1 MLARDAAKEKAA
13 TWRRPSLTSAGLLS
27 PVPVVPLAPAADGLL
42 GGRHEGFRLVQFM
55 LVLGGRIAA

>member
-1 MLARDAAKEKAA
+1 M
-13 TWRRPSLTSAGLLS
+13 TSAGLLS